1 MYRDKSR
8 INREGLNPTPEVI
21 ITEHDQTEIS
31 NLQTLVES
39 RNMFNGKKYTRHRTM
54 WKRLAH
60 RGQVDAKETSIVIY
74 ITKC

>member
-21 ITEHDQTEIS
+21 IAEHDQTEIS

-39 RNMFNGKKYTRHRTM
+39 RNMFNGKKKYI
-54 WKRLAH
+54 
-60 RGQVDAKETSIVIY
+60 RGTEPCGKD
-74 ITKC
+74 

>member
-39 RNMFNGKKYTRHRTM
+39 RNMFNGKKNI
-54 WKRLAH
+54 
-60 RGQVDAKETSIVIY
+60 RGTEPCGKD
-74 ITKC
+74 

>member
-21 ITEHDQTEIS
+21 IAEHDQTEIS

-39 RNMFNGKKYTRHRTM
+39 RNMFNGKK
-54 WKRLAH
+54 
-60 RGQVDAKETSIVIY
+60 IY
-74 ITKC
+74 EAQNHVEKISSPWSSRCQRDQYCHIHY